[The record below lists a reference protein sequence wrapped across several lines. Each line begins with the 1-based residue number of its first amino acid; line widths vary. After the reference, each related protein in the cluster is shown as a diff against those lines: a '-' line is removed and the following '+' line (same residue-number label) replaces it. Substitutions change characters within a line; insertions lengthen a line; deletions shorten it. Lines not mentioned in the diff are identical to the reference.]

1 MVCGKEFR
9 LKETLGL
16 ATRGVHRGYK
26 ELLPRPS
33 NVVPFWGL
41 VWLLRLGLLFGL
53 PERYYIGGSFIEGL

>member
-33 NVVPFWGL
+33 NVVPFW
-41 VWLLRLGLLFGL
+41 VWYGLGLLLGL
-53 PERYYIGGSFIEGL
+53 PERYYIGGFRSAP